1 MQINVTPVSKPRM
14 TQRDKWAKRPC
25 VVKYHTYCDFVRK
38 IAQNE
43 KFKPS
48 GAMLIEFYL
57 PLPKSYSKKKREEL
71 MGQPH
76 EQKPDI
82 DNLVKG
88 LLDALLKEDKGVHT
102 IIASKSWA
110 EHGSITVLN
119 LKDYEA
125 YT

>member
-1 MQINVTPVSKPRM
+1 
-14 TQRDKWAKRPC
+14 
-25 VVKYHTYCDFVRK
+25 
-38 IAQNE
+38 
-43 KFKPS
+43 
-48 GAMLIEFYL
+48 MLIEFYL

-110 EHGSITVLN
+110 NNGMIVVNN

>member
-1 MQINVTPVSKPRM
+1 
-14 TQRDKWAKRPC
+14 
-25 VVKYHTYCDFVRK
+25 
-38 IAQNE
+38 
-43 KFKPS
+43 
-48 GAMLIEFYL
+48 
-57 PLPKSYSKKKREEL
+57 